1 MKRPAYVLSVSLVL
15 AAQPHVGW
23 AQEDFRAADLD
34 RPIRVEDAYPI
45 KFREWEFEIGSRG
58 TLEEGSRGLHGI
70 LEVKTGV
77 FRNTQFGIEVESAVR
92 TLGSGADT
100 GLESAS
106 AHLLYGIWR
115 ETVSLPAMAIR
126 LEGATP
132 GTGAIGHED
141 AQFGFKGIAT
151 RSFGRLRLHGNGGYT
166 VASRADGGDFWR
178 VGLGSDYPLG
188 LFSRAVLADVYV
200 EIPTSQARSRVWVE
214 VGTRVQVSNWSVLDL
229 GLSTRLDEWDA
240 GNANVELV
248 VGFSRVFGIQG
259 NVGPYPNPTIR

>member
-106 AHLLYGIWR
+106 AHLLYGIRR
-115 ETVSLPAMAIR
+115 ETVSMPAMAIR

-132 GTGAIGHED
+132 GTGASAGVE
-141 AQFGFKGIAT
+141 ATAGIEPAIKVLQT
-151 RSFGRLRLHGNGGYT
+151 SALPLGY
-166 VASRADGGDFWR
+166 VASCQIFEPRAASKGSWRGDL
-178 VGLGSDYPLG
+178 VG
-188 LFSRAVLADVYV
+188 R
-200 EIPTSQARSRVWVE
+200 
-214 VGTRVQVSNWSVLDL
+214 
-229 GLSTRLDEWDA
+229 
-240 GNANVELV
+240 
-248 VGFSRVFGIQG
+248 
-259 NVGPYPNPTIR
+259 